1 VNNAVRAYYTEAG
14 TYTTN
19 IEPFTKGANCVT
31 IVRAADV
38 IIKDA
43 VISGDLIVA
52 EGVADGDFTLD
63 NTRINGKM
71 IARGGGVDSII
82 ITGGSNVQ
90 NLRIERIDGQVRVF
104 ADDGTVVGT
113 VIADGKDDIIIE
125 GDVTSVIVLADNINV
140 TANNANIGTATIT
153 GLNSSI
159 ILGRNTS
166 VSTMN
171 VNGANTTV
179 TVLHGSRVSGITVN
193 GNGTS
198 ITGNRSGE

>member
-1 VNNAVRAYYTEAG
+1 MNNAVRAYTEAG

-43 VISGDLIVA
+43 VSGDLIVA

-82 ITGGSNVQ
+82 ITGGSNV
-90 NLRIERIDGQVRVF
+90 
-104 ADDGTVVGT
+104 
-113 VIADGKDDIIIE
+113 
-125 GDVTSVIVLADNINV
+125 
-140 TANNANIGTATIT
+140 
-153 GLNSSI
+153 
-159 ILGRNTS
+159 
-166 VSTMN
+166 
-171 VNGANTTV
+171 
-179 TVLHGSRVSGITVN
+179 
-193 GNGTS
+193 
-198 ITGNRSGE
+198 